1 MGKNNKQNN
10 AEAPRR
16 KRKHL
21 RAGALALLTVVG
33 IGAMAGMAV
42 FNANAKPNRDMQ
54 WYIRE
59 GAVQVA
65 APALTDAA
73 GTAAK
78 AQEKASSG
86 PATAQANLPDADDA
100 SAAVIVRSLGDGSEE
115 AALTE
120 TSADAPDEA
129 IALTEAS
136 AGGPD
141 EAAALTEAS
150 ASGSD
155 EAAVLTEAPADDPAD
170 APTEAAMAGPVQAA
184 TEAPVKAK
192 PTEAPASD
200 GTVLLTI
207 TAVGDCTFGGQVGSK
222 GSRNFKKCVEKFGY
236 DYFFT
241 NVRDLFM
248 SDDLTIV
255 NLEGPLTTVEKPK
268 KKGEEFLFKGD
279 PDYVK
284 VLTGSGV
291 ELCNLCNNHTLD
303 YGKEG
308 LKETAKVLD
317 DYGIGYCGY
326 SKAYDAEIKGI
337 RVRALGFTWWRYD
350 KKEIVKAV
358 KEARE
363 GCDLLIVNIHWGDER
378 VYTQDN
384 KQTELGHAIIDAGA
398 DLVLGTHPHVYQGIE
413 SYKGKYI
420 VYSLGNFCFSGNA
433 NPADKRCLIFQ
444 QTFSFNPGL
453 GIAQANI
460 LDQGINIIPATISS
474 RRDINDFQPTIMN
487 AENGLAML
495 KAVASKSVNFDM
507 TKARWTKDNY
517 LLTYGLIQPEVKLDA
532 NGKPINTSV
541 ELPAESVDATAQPP
555 EAEDISGADTTE
567 AQAPD
572 PDLADEALTDEELL
586 EAELSEAEP
595 SEAVAGE
602 GEAPEDAGAI

>member
-1 MGKNNKQNN
+1 MGKSNRRNK

-16 KRKHL
+16 KPKYL
-21 RAGALALLTVVG
+21 RAGALALLTVAG
-33 IGAMAGMAV
+33 IGAMAGMAL

-65 APALTDAA
+65 APALADAA

-78 AQEKASSG
+78 AQDKAPSG
-86 PATAQANLPDADDA
+86 SATAQAGLPGADDA
-100 SAAVIVRSLGDGSEE
+100 TAAVIVRSLGDGS
-115 AALTE
+115 
-120 TSADAPDEA
+120 DAVA
-129 IALTEAS
+129 
-136 AGGPD
+136 
-141 EAAALTEAS
+141 
-150 ASGSD
+150 
-155 EAAVLTEAPADDPAD
+155 LTEAPAGAPDEAEAPADATDEADALAEAPADAPDGADALTEAPAETPDEADALAEAPTD
-170 APTEAAMAGPVQAA
+170 APTEAATAEPVQAA
-184 TEAPVKAK
+184 TEAPVKSQ
-192 PTEAPASD
+192 PTEAPVND

-207 TAVGDCTFGGQVGSK
+207 TAAGDCTFGGQVGSK

-255 NLEGPLTTVEKPK
+255 NLEGPLTTVEKPQ

-350 KKEIVKAV
+350 RKEIVKAV

-384 KQTELGHAIIDAGA
+384 RQTELGHAIIDAGA
-398 DLVLGTHPHVYQGIE
+398 DLILGTHPHVYQGIE

-453 GIAQANI
+453 GISQANI

-474 RRDINDFQPTIMN
+474 RRDVNDFQPTIMD
-487 AENGLAML
+487 AENGMAML

-532 NGKPINTSV
+532 NGKPINGSID
-541 ELPAESVDATAQPP
+541 LPAESADATAP
-555 EAEDISGADTTE
+555 EAEDPAEPETAE
-567 AQAPD
+567 AEAPD
-572 PDLADEALTDEELL
+572 PDPADGALTDEELL
-586 EAELSEAEP
+586 EADLSEAEP
-595 SEAVAGE
+595 A
-602 GEAPEDAGAI
+602 EDAGVN

>member
-1 MGKNNKQNN
+1 M
-10 AEAPRR
+10 
-16 KRKHL
+16 
-21 RAGALALLTVVG
+21 
-33 IGAMAGMAV
+33 
-42 FNANAKPNRDMQ
+42 
-54 WYIRE
+54 
-59 GAVQVA
+59 
-65 APALTDAA
+65 
-73 GTAAK
+73 
-78 AQEKASSG
+78 
-86 PATAQANLPDADDA
+86 
-100 SAAVIVRSLGDGSEE
+100 IVRSLGDGS
-115 AALTE
+115 
-120 TSADAPDEA
+120 DAVA
-129 IALTEAS
+129 
-136 AGGPD
+136 
-141 EAAALTEAS
+141 
-150 ASGSD
+150 
-155 EAAVLTEAPADDPAD
+155 LTEAPAGAPDEAEALADATDEADALAEAPADAPDGADALTEAPAETPDEADALAEAPTD
-170 APTEAAMAGPVQAA
+170 APTEAATAEPVQAA
-184 TEAPVKAK
+184 TEAPVKSQ
-192 PTEAPASD
+192 PTEAPVND

-207 TAVGDCTFGGQVGSK
+207 TAAGDCTFGGQVGSK

-241 NVRDLFM
+241 NVRELFR

-255 NLEGPLTTVEKPK
+255 NLEGPLTTVEKPQ

-350 KKEIVKAV
+350 RKEIVKAV

-363 GCDLLIVNIHWGDER
+363 GCDLLIVNVHWGDER

-384 KQTELGHAIIDAGA
+384 RQTELGHAIIDAGA
-398 DLVLGTHPHVYQGIE
+398 DLILGTHPHVYQGIE
-413 SYKGKYI
+413 CYKGKYI

-474 RRDINDFQPTIMN
+474 RRDVNDFQPTIMD

-532 NGKPINTSV
+532 NGKPINGSID
-541 ELPAESVDATAQPP
+541 LPAESADATAP
-555 EAEDISGADTTE
+555 EAEEPAEPETAE
-567 AQAPD
+567 AEAPD
-572 PDLADEALTDEELL
+572 PDPADDALTDEELL
-586 EAELSEAEP
+586 EADLSEAEP
-595 SEAVAGE
+595 A
-602 GEAPEDAGAI
+602 EDAGVN